1 MRVMVLILALLAASR
16 TAVAMGAAE
25 PATLLVDGWR
35 QYKDRFV
42 TSEGRVVDNVNG
54 GVSHSEGQGYAMLI
68 AERLDDRPT
77 FEAIWQWTQRNLLV
91 RGDGLAAWRWSPQVP
106 HVADHNNAT
115 DGDLL
120 IAWAL
125 VEASD
130 RWHVSEY
137 RRSARQIVE
146 ALAASVV
153 VSSRFGAILL
163 PASTGFAGKDQPD
176 APVVNLSYWI
186 FPAFKRLR
194 AVSNAID
201 WDALTATGKTL
212 IGLSRFGSRR
222 LPSNWIS
229 LAPAQPEP
237 AYSFPAVFGYDAVR
251 IPFYLAWGEPADRD
265 LLKLF
270 SPLDLSVID
279 VKTASPS
286 QKLSDP
292 DYGAI
297 ANLVECVASHSP
309 VQWNG
314 FHGESYYPASLYL
327 LALIAADE
335 LNEACPQ

>member
-1 MRVMVLILALLAASR
+1 MRVMVLIMALLAAFR
-16 TAVAMGAAE
+16 TSAVMGAAG
-25 PATLLVDGWR
+25 PATLVLDGWR

-42 TSEGRVVDNVNG
+42 TSEGRVVDNANG
-54 GVSHSEGQGYAMLI
+54 GISHSEGQGYAMLI

-91 RGDGLAAWRWSPQVP
+91 RGDGLAAWRWSPQAP

-125 VEASD
+125 AEASD

-137 RRSARQIVE
+137 RISARQTVE
-146 ALAASVV
+146 ALAANVV
-153 VSSRFGAILL
+153 ISSRFGPILL
-163 PASTGFAGKDQPD
+163 PASAGFAGKDQPD

-186 FPAFKRLR
+186 FPAFKSLG

-201 WDALTATGKTL
+201 WNALTATGKTL

-229 LAPAQPEP
+229 LAEAQPEP
-237 AYSFPAVFGYDAVR
+237 ASSFPAVFGYDAVR

-265 LLKLF
+265 LLKRF

-279 VKTASPS
+279 VKTASS
-286 QKLSDP
+286 TEKLADS

-297 ANLVECVASHSP
+297 ANLVECVRSHSP
-309 VQWNG
+309 VQWKA
-314 FHGESYYPASLYL
+314 FHGEFYYPATLYL

-335 LNEACPQ
+335 VSEACPQ

>member
-1 MRVMVLILALLAASR
+1 MRVMVLIMALLAAFR
-16 TAVAMGAAE
+16 TAAAIGAGG
-25 PATLLVDGWR
+25 PATLVADGWS

-42 TSEGRVVDNVNG
+42 TSEGRVVDNANG
-54 GVSHSEGQGYAMLI
+54 GISHSEGQGYAMLI
-68 AERLDDRPT
+68 AERLDDRTT
-77 FEAIWQWTQRNLLV
+77 FEAIWQWTQSNLLI
-91 RGDGLAAWRWSPQVP
+91 RGDGLTAWRWSPQVP

-125 VEASD
+125 AEASD

-137 RRSARQIVE
+137 RKSARQIVE
-146 ALAASVV
+146 ALAANIVI
-153 VSSRFGAILL
+153 SSRFGPILL
-163 PASTGFAGKDQPD
+163 PASTGFAAKDQPD

-186 FPAFKRLR
+186 FPAFKHLR
-194 AVSNAID
+194 AVSDAID

-222 LPSNWIS
+222 LPSDWIS
-229 LAPAQPEP
+229 LASAQPEP
-237 AYSFPAVFGYDAVR
+237 AYAFAAMFGYDAVR

-265 LLKLF
+265 LLKFF

-279 VKTASPS
+279 LKTGSPG

-297 ANLVECVASHSP
+297 ASLVECVSSHSP
-309 VQWNG
+309 VQWKA
-314 FHGESYYPASLYL
+314 FHGEFYYPATLYL

-335 LNEACPQ
+335 VSEACPQ

>member
-1 MRVMVLILALLAASR
+1 MRVMVLIIALLAAFR
-16 TAVAMGAAE
+16 TTGAMGAAG
-25 PATLLVDGWR
+25 PATLLADGWR

-42 TSEGRVVDNVNG
+42 TSEGRVVDNANG
-54 GVSHSEGQGYAMLI
+54 GISHSEGQGYAMLI
-68 AERLDDRPT
+68 AERLDDKPT
-77 FEAIWQWTQRNLLV
+77 FEALWQWTQSNLLV
-91 RGDGLAAWRWSPQVP
+91 RGDGLAAWRWSPQIP

-125 VEASD
+125 AEASD

-137 RRSARQIVE
+137 RRSASRIVE
-146 ALAASVV
+146 ALAANVV
-153 VSSRFGAILL
+153 ISSRFGSVLL
-163 PASTGFAGKDQPD
+163 PALTGVAGKDTPD

-229 LAPAQPEP
+229 LAPAAPEP
-237 AYSFPAVFGYDAVR
+237 AYAFPAVFGYDAVR

-265 LLKLF
+265 LLKVF

-279 VKTASPS
+279 VKTASS
-286 QKLSDP
+286 TEKLADP
-292 DYGAI
+292 
-297 ANLVECVASHSP
+297 
-309 VQWNG
+309 
-314 FHGESYYPASLYL
+314 
-327 LALIAADE
+327 
-335 LNEACPQ
+335 

>member
-1 MRVMVLILALLAASR
+1 MRVIVLIAALLAAFR
-16 TAVAMGAAE
+16 TTSAMGATD
-25 PATLLVDGWR
+25 PATLVVDGWR

-42 TSEGRVVDNVNG
+42 TSEGRVVDNANG
-54 GVSHSEGQGYAMLI
+54 GISHSEGQGYAMLI

-77 FEAIWQWTQRNLLV
+77 FEAIWQWTQSNLLV

-125 VEASD
+125 AEASD

-146 ALAASVV
+146 ALAANVV
-153 VSSRFGAILL
+153 ISSRFGSILL

-229 LAPAQPEP
+229 LAEAQPEP
-237 AYSFPAVFGYDAVR
+237 ASSFPAVFGYDAVR

-265 LLKLF
+265 LLRLF

-279 VKTASPS
+279 VKSANPS
-286 QKLSDP
+286 QKLADT

-297 ANLVECVASHSP
+297 ANLVECVGSHSS
-309 VQWNG
+309 VQWKA
-314 FHGESYYPASLYL
+314 FHGEFYYPATLYL
-327 LALIAADE
+327 LAFIAADE
-335 LNEACPQ
+335 VSEACPQ